1 MGFGGTSPCAQKT
14 GLKKFLT
21 EHPERILI
29 DGRFDPKPIVFG
41 TNKHEG
47 SFVLG
52 GTLEWTLF
60 CKNDDIQNP
69 SSFSFVLWY
78 SRATCKIFLV

>member
-52 GTLEWTLF
+52 GMCSARNLQIT
-60 CKNDDIQNP
+60 IR
-69 SSFSFVLWY
+69 FSL
-78 SRATCKIFLV
+78 